1 VPAQWPAEIST
12 VPRDPSSPNT
22 LVVTSLVDA
31 SPPAAQVTTTSTPRL
46 RALLWAVGAVGL
58 IAAIALLVRG
68 GLSGIVRLLD
78 IAGWRLLW
86 LVPLH
91 LVQLACFGAAWRC
104 LLTRGKRPGLLYLT
118 WGAIVRES
126 VSGLLP
132 VARIGGE
139 VAGIRLLTRRSVST
153 AEAAASVAVELTL
166 TMTAQLLFAATALA
180 LLATYPSVGPAIRIV
195 AVGLLISVVVIAA
208 FVATL
213 RRWGRSAFAAAQR
226 VINALVGRATDGATG
241 GSDSADF
248 HAALHSMYADP
259 RALVGCT
266 AWQLIG
272 FFSGAPE
279 LWVTLRMLGHPTT
292 VRGAIIL
299 EGLANAI
306 QSAMFIVP
314 AGLGTQEGA
323 FLIFGATVGL
333 SPQVAL
339 ALSLARRARQ
349 LLLGVPGLCSW
360 YWVEW
365 RTRAAA
371 AAAAA
376 AVAA

>member
-1 VPAQWPAEIST
+1 M
-12 VPRDPSSPNT
+12 
-22 LVVTSLVDA
+22 LTSLADA
-31 SPPAAQVTTTSTPRL
+31 SAPAAPVTATHSPRL
-46 RALLWAVGAVGL
+46 RALLWAVGAAGL
-58 IAAIALLVRG
+58 IAAVALLVRG
-68 GLSGIVRLLD
+68 GLSGILRLLD

-91 LVQLACFGAAWRC
+91 VVQLACFGAAWRC
-104 LLTRGKRPGLLYLT
+104 LLTPGKRPGVAYLT

-166 TMTAQLLFAATALA
+166 TMTAQVLFAATALV
-180 LLATYPSVGPAIRIV
+180 LLATYSSVGPAVRIV
-195 AVGLLISVVVIAA
+195 AVGLLVSVAVIAA
-208 FVATL
+208 FVVTL
-213 RRWGRSAFAAAQR
+213 RRWGSAAFAAAQR
-226 VINALVGRATDGATG
+226 VINALVGRAADATG
-241 GSDSADF
+241 GTDSDDF
-248 HAALHSMYADP
+248 HAALHAMYGNP
-259 RALVGCT
+259 RALAGCT
-266 AWQLIG
+266 VWQLIG

-279 LWVTLRMLGHPTT
+279 LWITLRMLGQPTS

-299 EGLANAI
+299 EGLANAV

-323 FLIFGATVGL
+323 FVVFGAAIGL

-360 YWVEW
+360 YLAEW
-365 RTRAAA
+365 RTNRAPT
-371 AAAAA
+371 
-376 AVAA
+376 VA